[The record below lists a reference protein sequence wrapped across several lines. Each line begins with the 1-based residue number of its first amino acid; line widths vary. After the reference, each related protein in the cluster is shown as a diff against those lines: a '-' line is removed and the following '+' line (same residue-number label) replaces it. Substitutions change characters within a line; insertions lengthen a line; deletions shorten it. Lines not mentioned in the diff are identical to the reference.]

1 MKNFIC
7 FTLVFGITT
16 FALANRSEKLKKNIA
31 VREEVKEQKRE
42 IARLKEE
49 AVKKKEKSH

>member
-1 MKNFIC
+1 MKNFVC

-16 FALANRSEKLKKNIA
+16 FALANRSEKLKRNIA
-31 VREEVKEQKRE
+31 KREVVKEQKRE

-49 AVKKKEKSH
+49 AVKKKDNSH